1 MDFEQ
6 VIAVVI
12 RVVEAAGAAIMV
24 LGGAAAVIAAVLAV
38 LRADTRPGAYT
49 GLRRNL
55 GRAILLGL
63 EVLIIADIIRTI
75 LVDPTPQSV
84 LVLGAIVVIRVLLS
98 FSLEVEMDGVW
109 PWSRWRLAAGKGTA
123 TATSAGTG
131 TDAGGAAAHPL
142 S

>member
-6 VIAVVI
+6 VISAVV

-24 LGGAAAVIAAVLAV
+24 LGGAAAFLAAVPAV
-38 LRADTRPGAYT
+38 LRADTRQDAYT
-49 GLRRNL
+49 QLRRNL

-63 EVLIIADIIRTI
+63 EVLIVADIIRTI

-98 FSLEVEMDGVW
+98 FSLEVEMDGIW
-109 PWSRWRLAAGKGTA
+109 PWSRWRLAGAK
-123 TATSAGTG
+123 TG
-131 TDAGGAAAHPL
+131 TQNL
-142 S
+142 K

>member
-6 VIAVVI
+6 VISVLVQ
-12 RVVEAAGAAIMV
+12 VVEAVGAAIMV
-24 LGGAAAVIAAVLAV
+24 LGGAAAFAVAVPAA
-38 LRADTRPGAYT
+38 LRAGSRQRAFED
-49 GLRRNL
+49 LRRNL

-63 EVLIIADIIRTI
+63 EVLIVADIIRTI

-109 PWSRWRLAAGKGTA
+109 PWERWRLAAARPVESNRGEA
-123 TATSAGTG
+123 Q
-131 TDAGGAAAHPL
+131 
-142 S
+142 